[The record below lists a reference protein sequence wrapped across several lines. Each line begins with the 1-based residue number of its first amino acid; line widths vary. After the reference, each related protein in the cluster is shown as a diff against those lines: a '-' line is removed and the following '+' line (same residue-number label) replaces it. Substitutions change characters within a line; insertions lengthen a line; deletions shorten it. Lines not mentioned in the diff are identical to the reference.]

1 MSMFELNHKWFSEG
15 FKRLFREGIALVTAA
30 TFLFSVVV
38 VDKVRAVETINEPG
52 IKHELLVDIRDGL
65 FDVPNVAGEIQDSY
79 LGDRGRVII
88 NIQDAHCDYFA
99 QHSIDSIIEYL
110 GDKYGIS
117 LLFLEGGAGEYDHS
131 PFLAIKED
139 DLREKVADFFVKE
152 GTLNAAEFARIKHPD
167 KYMLWGVE
175 EPELY
180 LKNLEAYKA
189 TGRYRDQIQQALKQI
204 SFILNNIKVRVY
216 TEELLQLDLK
226 YAQYKNNNLDLKDY
240 ITSLIDGAK
249 AHDVDIKGFPN
260 IYLLQHVLEEE
271 AKIDFKQAN
280 RQRDVFIEAIRKSIS
295 YNQAEAMLKKTVE
308 FRSGA
313 ISQKDYYEY
322 LLGLARQTDVEVEDY
337 PFLQKYIVY
346 IAMYT
351 SIDKSKMFNDL
362 SGLEDALRAK
372 MCVNDEQR
380 ELSGLSKDFV
390 LLKKAFD
397 FSLTKEDFK
406 YFSAHITAERVSQL
420 FSFLNKEAG
429 LYKIKTRLTAGAADL
444 TDRLSDVRKFYECS
458 FERDKVFIDK
468 IKAKMDETG
477 IDNAVLFTGGF
488 HTENLAALFRENGFS
503 YVTVMPRFKDEK
515 GYECPYFKLLGGGY
529 PNLQAL
535 VIQAISSST
544 LQVASIWTA
553 LGVKVQGEN
562 AVPAAVLQLRIV
574 EELLRNGSKEP
585 VILAV
590 SGKNAYIEFYMEN
603 GNVKTRALSPEN
615 LAGRGVIADY
625 VVTNP
630 TTLQFV
636 DQETNT
642 DEILKKAYDENRVE
656 KVDLTSVQKILEG
669 VVEKN
674 IAESLLK
681 GITINQIR
689 GVSTSGA
696 SGFRGHA
703 SWRGINI
710 NADLSANDKIAVI
723 IHELG
728 AYYLTPHEKNIDVE
742 ALSRDIDV
750 KGNLKKG
757 AMLAKMK
764 ALFGDINGRGL
775 DNNIKYTETDRLA
788 RMTSPGM
795 DFAAT
800 GTMERPEAP
809 PEELL
814 ANQAFLDKFPKRG
827 ENERIDLAPEPKAV
841 NMSGLKEKAMK
852 TVSDKNTRDFLE
864 GRNWEIRILKDARYA
879 DGSFEK
885 LGVVDY
891 SNRERPVLY
900 INETLRNMCDV
911 APELLA
917 VLMISLPA
925 EGISQQQIDAIM
937 ENFLE
942 GKNLTSNDIKNAL
955 ANMSGIGNDYKG
967 KSEKDLRIADVL
979 IRLRPSTNVLFGD
992 VMAGK
997 AKANYFGEKIMDYLR
1012 PEYTKAAIEFLREE
1026 GYFAFDY
1033 GKDEMSIALP
1043 DSMTEKEVKKIQRDL
1058 ARYLEGLATKQKYA
1072 LYRVKHEKGDGTIE
1086 RIQRGVAGKGKVY
1099 FSDKPDGSNVLFA
1112 GLDRNDIAGDSG
1124 LLRGMEE
1131 IDKDIYTFYSPLGAV
1146 KFSNIGDQV
1155 LSYTEYL
1162 NVAESMTGKK
1172 FREDDIEKALARLSK
1187 TVSGE
1192 RVVDDEMLK
1201 QNFTRA
1207 MKEYFKTLGME
1218 VDVLPLDDATL
1229 LAAKLIA
1236 FRELPVESAA
1246 GKLSK
1251 RSVLG
1256 DRWKDYDSQRSAVE
1270 RSNWLRAYFYGPT
1283 QNFLPKDYL
1292 AKGLSGLN
1300 MDPIRYST
1308 VDYVQYMKDK
1318 ASQTKRESSLKG
1330 ADLQGKNFDW
1340 EKAKRDIRRR
1350 VMENVGKVL
1359 KPKVGEE
1366 GYAKVD
1372 PYTGYNAEA
1381 LEELVDAI
1389 KGLNLTPEDVAKM
1402 DPLDRLFFL
1411 RAPPVNT
1418 YGIFINVDGSV
1429 TVFNIDVMAHT
1440 SGLGV
1445 GKEMAEELS
1454 RGLAGRLTDYL
1465 ILNMVEKEDLQNL
1478 LSERNDVTANT
1489 IVSLMPLRQEEKDV
1503 LMQLRKLHQ
1512 IYNNGMADD
1521 NAKEE
1526 FKKENVVLRKL
1537 LEATDT
1543 PRMFPFKALNSYAL
1557 HDLADDIILAAHVAV
1572 MNKIR
1577 EKMFSD
1583 YILASNKAKDA
1594 EKGFVD
1600 GRVTAS
1606 ELREAKM
1613 ELENA
1618 VEKAKKVSLDAEL
1631 IGGAIKDASIWINN
1645 AIDPD
1650 KFVVEGERKT
1660 PPRIM
1665 LEAEVVAQKRLDN
1678 ITGKDVKGF
1687 LDSLA
1692 AVRDPL
1698 MNVRGD
1704 ENLIMDEKGII
1715 LARSRVYG
1723 NFIRTK
1729 EDKEGLEK
1737 AYQEWQGYVDKAAED
1752 EARDKTEWFKFLLD
1766 IDERM
1771 DHEAERKTAAVV
1783 EKAESRDKLKELYSS
1798 SRNIIRDVK
1807 ELHSPLYVFIQCPE
1821 ESMGQK
1827 TGMSKAVLREMAK
1840 KYNVSPDKLIV
1851 RMFTSAQD
1859 LEDKVTQM
1867 MNKGQLKMDDPKARA
1882 VVFYDNDAKS
1892 NVIRTPEEQD
1902 RMFKGV
1908 SKELVYYVAKEGMS
1922 AGSSPEQTPIGPLVA
1937 FALAIKQYK
1946 ISGDELVLNDMQNLL
1961 LMLSGKEEMRTVD
1974 FRDFIDKLLKG
1985 QAAITIQK
1993 IDFESLKEEIKAEE
2007 SALISL

>member
-1 MSMFELNHKWFSEG
+1 MSILELKHKWFSEG
-15 FKRLFREGIALVTAA
+15 FKRLFRKGIALVTVA
-30 TFLFSVVV
+30 TFLSSVVV
-38 VDKVRAVETINEPG
+38 VDKGRAVETINDPG
-52 IKHELLVDIRDGL
+52 TKHELLVDIRDGL
-65 FDVPNVAGEIQDSY
+65 FDVPNMAGEIQDSY

-249 AHDVDIKGFPN
+249 THDVDIKGFPN

-280 RQRDVFIEAIRKSIS
+280 RQRDAFIEAIRKSIS

-362 SGLEDALRAK
+362 SGLEDVLRAK

-390 LLKKAFD
+390 LLKRAFD

-406 YFSAHITAERVSQL
+406 YFSVHITAERVSQL

-444 TDRLSDVRKFYECS
+444 ADRLSDVRKFYECS

-544 LQVASIWTA
+544 LQVASIWSA

-642 DEILKKAYDENRVE
+642 DEILKKAYDENRFE
-656 KVDLTSVQKILEG
+656 KVDLASVQKVLEG
-669 VVEKN
+669 VVGKD

-681 GITINQIR
+681 GVTVNQIR

-742 ALSRDIDV
+742 ALSRVIDA

-757 AMLAKMK
+757 AMLATMK

-775 DNNIKYTETDRLA
+775 DKNIKYTETDRLA
-788 RMTSPGM
+788 RMTSPSM

-809 PEELL
+809 AVEAPVTL
-814 ANQAFLDKFPKRG
+814 AFLEKFPDKK
-827 ENERIDLAPEPKAV
+827 ENERVDLAPELENVKVDEIKNRAI
-841 NMSGLKEKAMK
+841 GTIRDKQIQAYLKK
-852 TVSDKNTRDFLE
+852 
-864 GRNWEIRILKDARYA
+864 WEIGILKDTKDV
-879 DGSFEK
+879 DGKFER
-885 LGVVDY
+885 LGVVDH

-900 INETLRNMCDV
+900 INETLRNMCNV

-917 VLMISLPA
+917 VLMLDLLMEKSIES
-925 EGISQQQIDAIM
+925 GISGGKINAIVN
-937 ENFLE
+937 ESLE
-942 GKNLTSNDIKNAL
+942 GKHLTRNDIVNAF
-955 ANMSGIGNDYKG
+955 ANMSGVGNDYKG
-967 KSEKDLRIADVL
+967 KGADLRIADVL
-979 IRLRPSTNVLFGD
+979 IRLRPGTTVLFGD

-1012 PEYTKAAIEFLREE
+1012 PEYTRAAITFLREK
-1026 GYFAFDY
+1026 GIFAFDY

-1043 DSMTEKEVKKIQRDL
+1043 DGMEEKEVKQIQRDL
-1058 ARYLEGLATKQKYA
+1058 ARYLEGLATEQKYT

-1086 RIQRGVAGKGKVY
+1086 KIQSGVAGKGKVY
-1099 FSDKPDGSNVLFA
+1099 FSDKPDGSNVLFV
-1112 GLDRNDIAGDSG
+1112 GLDRNDIAGVSG
-1124 LLRGMEE
+1124 LLKGIEE
-1131 IDKDIYTFYSPLGAV
+1131 TDKDIYTFYSPLGAV
-1146 KFSNIGDQV
+1146 KFNNIGDQT

-1207 MKEYFKTLGME
+1207 MKEYFKALGMD

-1236 FRELPVESAA
+1236 FRELPVEAA
-1246 GKLSK
+1246 PGKLSK

-1256 DRWKDYDSQRSAVE
+1256 DSWKDYDSQRSAVE
-1270 RSNWLRAYFYGPT
+1270 RSNWLRAYLYGPT
-1283 QNFLPKDYL
+1283 SNFLPKDYL
-1292 AKGLSGLN
+1292 ARGLSGLN

-1308 VDYVQYMKDK
+1308 VDYAKYMKDK
-1318 ASQTKRESSLKG
+1318 ANQTKRESSLKG
-1330 ADLQGKNFDW
+1330 TDLQGNKFDW
-1340 EKAKRDIRRR
+1340 ENAKRDIRRR
-1350 VMENVGKVL
+1350 VMESIGKIL
-1359 KPKVGEE
+1359 KPKAGEE

-1372 PYTGYNAEA
+1372 PYTGYSAEA

-1389 KGLNLTPEDVAKM
+1389 KGLNLTPDDVAKM
-1402 DPLDRLFFL
+1402 NPLDRLFFL

-1418 YGIFINVDGSV
+1418 YGIYINADGSV

-1440 SGLGV
+1440 SGLEGSK
-1445 GKEMAEELS
+1445 GMAEELS

-1465 ILNMVEKEDLQNL
+1465 VLNMVEKEDLQNL
-1478 LSERNDVTANT
+1478 LSEKNDVVANT
-1489 IVSLMPLRQEEKDV
+1489 IVSLMPLKQEEKDV

-1526 FKKENVVLRKL
+1526 FKKENVELRKL

-1557 HDLADDIILAAHVAV
+1557 HDLADDIIMATHVAV

-1583 YILASNKAKDA
+1583 YILASKKAKDA
-1594 EKGFVD
+1594 KKDFVD
-1600 GRVTAS
+1600 GRGTAS
-1606 ELREAKM
+1606 ELREAEM
-1613 ELENA
+1613 ELKNA
-1618 VEKAKKVSLDAEL
+1618 EEKAKKVSLDAEL
-1631 IGGAIKDASIWINN
+1631 ISEAIKDASIWINN

-1665 LEAEVVAQKRLDN
+1665 LEAEVVANERLDN
-1678 ITGKDVKGF
+1678 VTGKDIKGY

-1698 MNVRGD
+1698 TNVRGK
-1704 ENLIMDEKGII
+1704 EELIIDNGII
-1715 LARSRVYG
+1715 VGRNRVFS
-1723 NFIRTK
+1723 NFDMA
-1729 EDKEGLEK
+1729 ELEQ
-1737 AYQEWQGYVDKAAED
+1737 AYKEWQGYVDKAAED

-1771 DHEAERKTAAVV
+1771 DYEAERKAAVVV
-1783 EKAESRDKLKELYSS
+1783 EKAESKDKLKELYSS
-1798 SRNIIRDVK
+1798 SRDIIRNVK
-1807 ELHSPLYVFIQCPE
+1807 ELNSPLYVFIQCPE

-1827 TGMSKAVLREMAK
+1827 TGMSKAVLREMTK
-1840 KYNVSPDKLIV
+1840 KYNISPDKLIV

-1892 NVIRTPEEQD
+1892 NIIRTPEEQD